1 MANVSQLRR
10 CAPIGNA
17 TAQLTE
23 SERNRDRNRQRNS
36 PHKPR
41 SLREVL
47 RNRQRNRGATGSCV
61 DRFQTPPE
69 TQPSCAIKFARL
81 VQAYGTSRGFL
92 LEVETIL
99 AELDVADIEDLKHL
113 EVYQKQD
120 WAQMLAYRMSKERL
134 EGKAASAVRGKPGEA
149 MLRRHT
155 KDTASTDE

>member
-1 MANVSQLRR
+1 
-10 CAPIGNA
+10 
-17 TAQLTE
+17 
-23 SERNRDRNRQRNS
+23 
-36 PHKPR
+36 
-41 SLREVL
+41 
-47 RNRQRNRGATGSCV
+47 
-61 DRFQTPPE
+61 
-69 TQPSCAIKFARL
+69 
-81 VQAYGTSRGFL
+81 L